1 MATYVNDLRLKE
13 IATGDEA
20 GTWGTSTNTNLE
32 LIAEAFSFGT
42 EAITTNADTHTTT
55 IADGSTDPGRSMFL
69 KYTGTLDST
78 CTITIGPN
86 TVSKLWFIE
95 NATSGSQS
103 IIIKQ
108 GSGATITILNGQT
121 KAIYSDGAGS
131 GGAMVDAFTDLS
143 VPSFFVSGD
152 LDVDGTTN
160 LDVVDIDGAV
170 DFASTTTHAGNAS
183 FADNA
188 KAIFGAGSDLQIFHD
203 GSTSIITDQGT
214 GFLALRGD
222 GNVSL
227 QSADGT
233 ENKLVASTDGAVTLY
248 HDNSAKLATTSTG
261 VDVTG
266 TVTADGLTVD
276 GTSALGGAVTITE
289 TGTGSSAG
297 PFLNLHRDSSSPAD
311 SDLIGIIQFQ
321 GEDDGSNVTAYGTIA
336 GKIADVTGGTE
347 DGVLLFN
354 VIAAGSSLDALTLSH
369 NEAVFNN
376 GSADYDFRVESDDN
390 THMLFLDGND
400 NRVYVGGSTNVNTSA
415 LQVTSQAAQSA
426 IVTKVIDNAYSIFQG
441 FDASNNLLTQITGAG
456 VLTHNG
462 AANFNEG
469 GADNDFRVESS
480 GNTGML
486 FVDASADRVGIGTVS
501 PVADLSVG
509 SVASGTST
517 STPVELNLGST
528 FADSA
533 GSLSKAKFKLF
544 EDSSANVY
552 GLSVSSGFMEFGVPS
567 SAGYAFFVNESEKMR
582 IASGGYVNP
591 KANVATIN
599 APDTQGLH
607 FGWNYSNGAG
617 ESLIVFNK
625 GAGTT
630 GGLTFVDNSSSG
642 THDEVMRI
650 ESGTLLVGKTA
661 DDNSV
666 GFKTNTNSTYMVAS
680 GQTPTFINRLS
691 SAGDLLEFRKDSS
704 TKGRIGTDGTD
715 IFIGSDDTNLLFH
728 ASGVLPANSVG
739 GLRDNAFALGSA
751 SGRFSDLRLAGI
763 MYSGTARINTTT
775 SNSDARVNIKAASN
789 AIQVVFQN
797 SSGTTIGYIGNVSD
811 SSTLYSTSSDERLKE
826 NITNADD
833 SGSKIDAI
841 QVRQFD
847 WKVNGLHQ
855 DYGMVAQEL
864 QSVAPE
870 AVAAPEDPNDM
881 MGVDYSKLVPM
892 LIKEVQSLRARV
904 AQLETEE

>member
-13 IATGDEA
+13 IATGDES
-20 GTWGTSTNTNLE
+20 GSWGTSTNTNLE

-55 IADGSTDPGRSMFL
+55 IADGSTDPGRSIFL

-86 TVSKLWFIE
+86 TISKLWFIE

-108 GSGATITILNGQT
+108 GSGATITIANGQT

-227 QSADGT
+227 QNADGT

-261 VDVTG
+261 
-266 TVTADGLTVD
+266 
-276 GTSALGGAVTITE
+276 
-289 TGTGSSAG
+289 
-297 PFLNLHRDSSSPAD
+297 
-311 SDLIGIIQFQ
+311 II
-321 GEDDGSNVTAYGTIA
+321 
-336 GKIADVTGGTE
+336 
-347 DGVLLFN
+347 
-354 VIAAGSSLDALTLSH
+354 
-369 NEAVFNN
+369 
-376 GSADYDFRVESDDN
+376 
-390 THMLFLDGND
+390 
-400 NRVYVGGSTNVNTSA
+400 
-415 LQVTSQAAQSA
+415 
-426 IVTKVIDNAYSIFQG
+426 
-441 FDASNNLLTQITGAG
+441 
-456 VLTHNG
+456 
-462 AANFNEG
+462 
-469 GADNDFRVESS
+469 
-480 GNTGML
+480 
-486 FVDASADRVGIGTVS
+486 
-501 PVADLSVG
+501 VG

-533 GSLSKAKFKLF
+533 GSLSKAKLKLF

-552 GLSVSSGFMEFGVPS
+552 GLSVSSGLFEFGVPS
-567 SAGYAFFVNESEKMR
+567 SAGYAFFINESEKMR
-582 IASGGYVNP
+582 LTGTGLGVGTSS
-591 KANVATIN
+591 
-599 APDTQGLH
+599 PDAKLQV
-607 FGWNYSNGAG
+607 
-617 ESLIVFNK
+617 E
-625 GAGTT
+625 
-630 GGLTFVDNSSSG
+630 SSG
-642 THDEVMRI
+642 TYVVTASGRSINGIDIQGTAGGSGAFAGGISFGVGATGRAAIAGLQGGSDADLVGLAFFNHNSSTGSVDASEAMRI
-650 ESGTLLVGKTA
+650 LANGTLLVGKTA

-666 GFKTNTNSTYMVAS
+666 GFKTNTSSTNMVAS

-691 SAGDLLEFRKDSS
+691 DDGDMLEFRKDSS
-704 TKGRIGTDGTD
+704 DIGSIGSYVGTHLRIGNGTA
-715 IFIGSDDTNLLFH
+715 NLLFVNNT
-728 ASGVLPANSVG
+728 GILPATSSG
-739 GLRDNAFALGSA
+739 TESDGILDLGASDRQFKDLYLDNV
-751 SGRFSDLRLAGI
+751 
-763 MYSGTARINTTT
+763 MYSGSARIATTT
-775 SNSDARVNIKAASN
+775 ANSGGK
-789 AIQVVFQN
+789 IQVKTFSGGIFQIFQN

-811 SSTLYSTSSDERLKE
+811 SSTLYSTSSDQRLKE
-826 NITNADD
+826 NILDAPSASND
-833 SGSKIDAI
+833 IDAI
-841 QVRQFD
+841 QVRSFD
-847 WKVNGLHQ
+847 WKADGSHQ
-855 DYGMVAQEL
+855 KYGMVAQEL
-864 QSVAPE
+864 LTVAPE
-870 AVAAPEDPNDM
+870 AVSAPEDPDEM

-892 LIKEVQSLRARV
+892 LIKEIQSLRARV
-904 AQLETEE
+904 AQLETED

>member
-13 IATGDEA
+13 IATGDES
-20 GTWGTSTNTNLE
+20 GSWGTSTNTNLE

-55 IADGSTDPGRSMFL
+55 IADGSTDPGRSIFL

-86 TVSKLWFIE
+86 TISKLWFIE

-108 GSGATITILNGQT
+108 GSGATITIANGQT

-227 QSADGT
+227 QNADGT

-261 VDVTG
+261 
-266 TVTADGLTVD
+266 
-276 GTSALGGAVTITE
+276 
-289 TGTGSSAG
+289 
-297 PFLNLHRDSSSPAD
+297 
-311 SDLIGIIQFQ
+311 II
-321 GEDDGSNVTAYGTIA
+321 
-336 GKIADVTGGTE
+336 
-347 DGVLLFN
+347 
-354 VIAAGSSLDALTLSH
+354 
-369 NEAVFNN
+369 
-376 GSADYDFRVESDDN
+376 
-390 THMLFLDGND
+390 
-400 NRVYVGGSTNVNTSA
+400 
-415 LQVTSQAAQSA
+415 
-426 IVTKVIDNAYSIFQG
+426 
-441 FDASNNLLTQITGAG
+441 
-456 VLTHNG
+456 
-462 AANFNEG
+462 
-469 GADNDFRVESS
+469 
-480 GNTGML
+480 
-486 FVDASADRVGIGTVS
+486 
-501 PVADLSVG
+501 VG

-533 GSLSKAKFKLF
+533 GSLSKAKLKLF

-552 GLSVSSGFMEFGVPS
+552 GLSVSSGLFEFGVPS
-567 SAGYAFFVNESEKMR
+567 SAGYAFFINESEKMR
-582 IASGGYVNP
+582 LTGTGLGVGTSS
-591 KANVATIN
+591 
-599 APDTQGLH
+599 PDAKLQV
-607 FGWNYSNGAG
+607 
-617 ESLIVFNK
+617 E
-625 GAGTT
+625 
-630 GGLTFVDNSSSG
+630 SSG
-642 THDEVMRI
+642 TYVVTASGRSINGIDIQGTAGGSGAFAGGISFGVGATGRAAIAGLQGGSDADLVGLAFFNHNSSTGSVDASEAMRI
-650 ESGTLLVGKTA
+650 LANGTLLVGKTA

-666 GFKTNTNSTYMVAS
+666 GFKTNTSSTNMVAS

-691 SAGDLLEFRKDSS
+691 DDGDMLEFRKDSS
-704 TKGRIGTDGTD
+704 DIGSIGSYVGTHLRIGNGTA
-715 IFIGSDDTNLLFH
+715 NVLFVNNT
-728 ASGVLPANSVG
+728 GILPATSSG
-739 GLRDNAFALGSA
+739 TESDGILDLGASDRQFKDLYLDNV
-751 SGRFSDLRLAGI
+751 
-763 MYSGTARINTTT
+763 MYSGSARIATTT
-775 SNSDARVNIKAASN
+775 ANSGGK
-789 AIQVVFQN
+789 IQVKTFSGGIFQIFQN

-811 SSTLYSTSSDERLKE
+811 SSTLYSTSSDQRLKE
-826 NITNADD
+826 NILDAPSASND
-833 SGSKIDAI
+833 IDAI
-841 QVRQFD
+841 QVRSFD
-847 WKVNGLHQ
+847 WKADGSHQ
-855 DYGMVAQEL
+855 KYGMVAQEL
-864 QSVAPE
+864 LTVAPE
-870 AVAAPEDPNDM
+870 AVSAPEDPDEM

-892 LIKEVQSLRARV
+892 LIKEIQSLRARV
-904 AQLETEE
+904 AQLETED

>member
-13 IATGDEA
+13 IATGDES
-20 GTWGTSTNTNLE
+20 GSWGTSTNTNLE

-55 IADGSTDPGRSMFL
+55 IADGSTDPGRSLFL

-86 TVSKLWFIE
+86 TISKLWFIE

-108 GSGATITILNGQT
+108 GSGATITIANGQT

-227 QSADGT
+227 QNADGT

-261 VDVTG
+261 
-266 TVTADGLTVD
+266 
-276 GTSALGGAVTITE
+276 
-289 TGTGSSAG
+289 
-297 PFLNLHRDSSSPAD
+297 
-311 SDLIGIIQFQ
+311 II
-321 GEDDGSNVTAYGTIA
+321 
-336 GKIADVTGGTE
+336 
-347 DGVLLFN
+347 
-354 VIAAGSSLDALTLSH
+354 
-369 NEAVFNN
+369 
-376 GSADYDFRVESDDN
+376 
-390 THMLFLDGND
+390 
-400 NRVYVGGSTNVNTSA
+400 
-415 LQVTSQAAQSA
+415 
-426 IVTKVIDNAYSIFQG
+426 
-441 FDASNNLLTQITGAG
+441 
-456 VLTHNG
+456 
-462 AANFNEG
+462 
-469 GADNDFRVESS
+469 
-480 GNTGML
+480 
-486 FVDASADRVGIGTVS
+486 
-501 PVADLSVG
+501 VG

-533 GSLSKAKFKLF
+533 GSLSKAKLKLF

-552 GLSVSSGFMEFGVPS
+552 GLSVSSGLFEFGVPS
-567 SAGYAFFVNESEKMR
+567 SAGYAFFINESEKMR
-582 IASGGYVNP
+582 LTGTGLGVGTSS
-591 KANVATIN
+591 
-599 APDTQGLH
+599 PDAKLQV
-607 FGWNYSNGAG
+607 
-617 ESLIVFNK
+617 E
-625 GAGTT
+625 
-630 GGLTFVDNSSSG
+630 SSG
-642 THDEVMRI
+642 TYVVTASGRSINGIDIQGTAGGSGAFAGGISFGVGATGRAAIAGLQGGSDADLVGLAFFNHNSSTGSVDASEAMRI
-650 ESGTLLVGKTA
+650 LANGTLLVGKTA

-666 GFKTNTNSTYMVAS
+666 GFKTNTSSTNMVAS

-691 SAGDLLEFRKDSS
+691 DDGDMLEFRKDSS
-704 TKGRIGTDGTD
+704 DIGSIGSYVGTHLRIGNGTA
-715 IFIGSDDTNLLFH
+715 NLLFVNNT
-728 ASGVLPANSVG
+728 GILPATSSG
-739 GLRDNAFALGSA
+739 TESDGILDLGASDRQFKDLYLDNV
-751 SGRFSDLRLAGI
+751 
-763 MYSGTARINTTT
+763 MYSGSARIATTT
-775 SNSDARVNIKAASN
+775 ANSGGK
-789 AIQVVFQN
+789 IQVKTFSGGIFQIFQN

-811 SSTLYSTSSDERLKE
+811 SSTLYSTSSDQRLKE
-826 NITNADD
+826 NILDAPSASND
-833 SGSKIDAI
+833 IDAI
-841 QVRQFD
+841 QVRSFD
-847 WKVNGLHQ
+847 WKADGSHQ
-855 DYGMVAQEL
+855 KYGMVAQEL
-864 QSVAPE
+864 LTVAPE
-870 AVAAPEDPNDM
+870 AVSAPEDPDEM

-892 LIKEVQSLRARV
+892 LIKEIQSLRARV
-904 AQLETEE
+904 AQLETED